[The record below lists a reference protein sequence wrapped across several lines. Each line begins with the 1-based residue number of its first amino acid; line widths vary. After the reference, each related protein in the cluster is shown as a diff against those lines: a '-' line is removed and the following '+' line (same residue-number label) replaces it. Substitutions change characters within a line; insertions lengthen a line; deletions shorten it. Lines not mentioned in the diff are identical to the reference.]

1 GEREFIRSFPGMV
14 GSAVGARVM
23 LNDVKEATELARW
36 VEQDAS
42 WAFGRFAG
50 ALVDRRAP
58 ALERARRV
66 EAAAGELESTGR
78 HSPAARLRLVGAPQ
92 LAREGEDEVA
102 GKLAGGA
109 LRRFRALGPPQW
121 SQMAERLLRPVN
133 RPEGIL

>member
-42 WAFGRFAG
+42 WAFGRFVG

-78 HSPAARLRLVGAPQ
+78 HSPAARLRLGGAPQ
-92 LAREGEDEVA
+92 LARGGEARGGGDPA
-102 GKLAGGA
+102 GRGV
-109 LRRFRALGPPQW
+109 RRVR
-121 SQMAERLLRPVN
+121 
-133 RPEGIL
+133 